1 MAPALIAL
9 AQFAPSILR
18 FMGVGDSKSP
28 PNIIDKIS
36 DVAKSITGVG
46 SIDEAITV
54 FASSSEKAY
63 EFKIQML
70 AHDRQFEQMYLADM
84 QSARLRDT
92 EFIKAGTVNSRGNWM
107 SVGAVL
113 VTLGMVFIIWRDP
126 DINEYMKGI
135 FTLVL
140 GRFLGYLDTIYSFE
154 FGTTRSS
161 KGKDESIAALAKS
174 KERD

>member
-1 MAPALIAL
+1 MAPAFIAL

-18 FMGVGDSKSP
+18 FLGVGDSKAPDS
-28 PNIIDKIS
+28 IIDKIS
-36 DVAKSITGVG
+36 SVAKSITGVG

-54 FASSSEKAY
+54 FASSTEKAY

-92 EFIKAGTVNSRGNWM
+92 EFIKAGKVNARGNWM
-107 SVGAVL
+107 SFGAVC
-113 VTLGMVFIIWRDP
+113 VILGMVLVIWQDP
-126 DINEYMKGI
+126 NINEYMKGI

-161 KGKDESIAALAKS
+161 KGKDEAIAQLTRN
-174 KERD
+174 RD